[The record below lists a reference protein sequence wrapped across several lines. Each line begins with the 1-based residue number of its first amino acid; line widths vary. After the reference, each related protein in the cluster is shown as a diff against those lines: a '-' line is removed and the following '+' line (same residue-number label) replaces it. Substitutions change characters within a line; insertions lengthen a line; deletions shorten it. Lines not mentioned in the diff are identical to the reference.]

1 MRNCRNLLGKDA
13 VLRQNRA
20 VLCYP
25 PKSLF
30 RGLRPVAPP
39 TVLAVIQ
46 FLRDYYMGTFT
57 VRLQVGDPA
66 RRQFTEVEALVD
78 TGATH
83 TVLPRDMLL
92 SLGVEAVERPGFL
105 LADEREVEYERKGMA
120 PLNCI
125 R

>member
-1 MRNCRNLLGKDA
+1 M
-13 VLRQNRA
+13 
-20 VLCYP
+20 
-25 PKSLF
+25 
-30 RGLRPVAPP
+30 APP